1 MEATIKSKETHSII
15 IVPLNAESIPGKRDF
30 MIWQQQPGDI
40 DTFRMPMSA
49 KVDDSVIFWWA
60 QCGIVATGNVVGRV
74 FKKEDLKDRNDGQA
88 VAHVRFKKIFFDS
101 PIRTHAL
108 AAAVRPV
115 PYYIDEKLL
124 AGTGL
129 DNDQS
134 EGVI

>member
-1 MEATIKSKETHSII
+1 
-15 IVPLNAESIPGKRDF
+15 VPLNAESIPGKRDF

-40 DTFRMPMSA
+40 DTFRMPVAA
-49 KVDDSVIFWWA
+49 KLNDPVIFWWA

-74 FKKEDLKDRNDGQA
+74 FKKEDPEDRNDGQA
-88 VAHVRFKKIFFDS
+88 VAYVRFKKIFFDS

-115 PYYIDEKLL
+115 PYYIDENLL